1 MSELAL
7 PRSETG
13 EHALGARLLSDELL
27 AKLVGRGSS
36 HAFAVIYE
44 RHHQALYRYCRSIL
58 RDEHDAQD
66 ALQSTMTQAYAAL
79 CGKERDVSLRAW
91 LFRIAHN
98 ESITI
103 LRKRTRELD
112 VEEMSPLAGGEPEAV
127 LEGRGRL
134 KQLVADLLELPERQ
148 RAALVM
154 RELSGLNI
162 EEIAGA
168 LTISPAA
175 AKQALFEARNS
186 LRELSEGR
194 EMDCENVCHAI
205 SAHDRRVL
213 RGRRIRAHLRA
224 CERCRNF
231 QTAISAREADLRAL
245 APAMPAPA
253 AIAILAR
260 LLGGGHWGGAAGGG
274 GAGVAGG
281 SSPALLAHVGGSL
294 LVKGAAGMAIVAVA
308 AAGTVSLTAVS
319 GPRRSTQTAPLGVG
333 KSSVAAGSVLGG
345 AQTQSATSAHNGA
358 NATGASHGLH
368 ASRPGSRTG
377 GGAAAAQTPVAQ
389 SGHSHESREPG
400 GGAER
405 TSHGHAHQA
414 GEKHAPGQAGQGA
427 HAGRERH
434 GSAPRSRGHS
444 HGSTH
449 GSTHGGLG
457 KPTTHRP
464 AGKGAHGGGTGTSAP
479 KLHAPATPTQGEGET
494 GQPASTGTGN
504 AHVKNGKATSKS
516 AVTPGG
522 K

>member
-7 PRSETG
+7 PRSAGEAG
-13 EHALGARLLSDELL
+13 EHARAARLLSDELL

-79 CGKERDVSLRAW
+79 SARERDVTPRAW

-112 VEEMSPLAGGEPEAV
+112 VEQVSFLADGEPEAV
-127 LEGRGRL
+127 MEGRGRL
-134 KQLVADLLELPERQ
+134 EQLVADLLDLPERQ

-154 RELSGLNI
+154 RELSGLRI

-194 EMDCENVCHAI
+194 EMDCEKVCQAI

-224 CERCRNF
+224 CERCRDF
-231 QTAISAREADLRAL
+231 QAAIGAREADLRAL
-245 APAMPAPA
+245 APALPAPA
-253 AIAILAR
+253 AIAILDR
-260 LLGGGHWGGAAGGG
+260 LLGGCHWGGAGGGG
-274 GAGVAGG
+274 GAGVTGG
-281 SSPALLAHVGGSL
+281 SGPALLAHAGGSL
-294 LVKGAAGMAIVAVA
+294 LAKGAAGAAIVAVA
-308 AAGTVSLTAVS
+308 AAGTVRLTATS
-319 GPRRSTQTAPLGVG
+319 SSRRSTQIAPLSGG
-333 KSSVAAGSVLGG
+333 KSSGASSAPGS
-345 AQTQSATSAHNGA
+345 AQTQSATSAQDGA
-358 NATGASHGLH
+358 NATSASHGLH
-368 ASRPGSRTG
+368 AAGPGGRTG
-377 GGAAAAQTPVAQ
+377 GGAATALTPLAR
-389 SGHSHESREPG
+389 SGHGHEAREPG
-400 GGAER
+400 AEL
-405 TSHGHAHQA
+405 TLHGHARPMS
-414 GEKHAPGQAGQGA
+414 EKHAGGRAGP
-427 HAGRERH
+427 ERH
-434 GSAPRSRGHS
+434 GNAPQSKGRS

-449 GSTHGGLG
+449 GPSG
-457 KPTTHRP
+457 KPMTHRP
-464 AGKGAHGGGTGTSAP
+464 AGKGTHGGSTGASTRKQP
-479 KLHAPATPTQGEGET
+479 APATPVQGEGQA
-494 GQPASTGTGN
+494 GQPSSAGSGGSR
-504 AHVKNGKATSKS
+504 VKS
-516 AVTPGG
+516 ARSLPSPPYPPSG
-522 K
+522 